1 MSDCWVE
8 VPDKRP
14 TFSDLVTTLSTALE
28 DIAGY
33 LDFAP
38 QTQEVQLLHGS
49 GYDHLDPA
57 QASPARSFR
66 PGIVGYDHLS
76 PTIVVTDT
84 SIDDAL
90 EKSSKGDID
99 DDKP

>member
-33 LDFAP
+33 LDFTRR
-38 QTQEVQLLHGS
+38 TQEEQLLHSS

-57 QASPARSFR
+57 QASPAQSVR
-66 PGIVGYDHLS
+66 PGIVGYDHLN
-76 PTIVVTDT
+76 PTIIITDT
-84 SIDDAL
+84 CIDDDL
-90 EKSSKGDID
+90 EKSSKGDI
-99 DDKP
+99 

>member
-33 LDFAP
+33 LDFTPHA
-38 QTQEVQLLHGS
+38 QEEQLLHGS

-57 QASPARSFR
+57 QASPAR
-66 PGIVGYDHLS
+66 PGIVGYDHLN
-76 PTIVVTDT
+76 PTIIVTDT
-84 SIDDAL
+84 NIDDDL
-90 EKSSKGDID
+90 EKSSKGDIED
-99 DDKP
+99 GEP